1 MQPSLL
7 SCCAQGQGAG
17 TAPKQSEPWVGG
29 QSHLQGSRGRDGV
42 GKGVLRPGGQQ
53 RSLQHSHGSLLAGR
67 ASPAV
72 LTCSVVIGTCLW
84 GGERGKLV
92 VRERRDTVRAKPST
106 LLGLAGGAGSLG
118 MDAAGGIYWESW
130 GALRVH
136 SWQLTF
142 GL

>member
-1 MQPSLL
+1 M
-7 SCCAQGQGAG
+7 
-17 TAPKQSEPWVGG
+17 GG
-29 QSHLQGSRGRDGV
+29 RSHLQGSTGRDGV
-42 GKGVLRPGGQQ
+42 GKGGLRPGGQQ